1 MMFRASAIALV
12 HMSLGIGLS
21 LICTD
26 FIALVLILPLARQA
40 VSPRRWLTL
49 NACAYPTKPQLIP
62 IMPSQETKST
72 SSTVNNSNS
81 VNGQGNRT
89 VNGEVQRDDNQD
101 QSGSRDQPSTA
112 AGSVM
117 RTMSDAEKKELG
129 LK

>member
-49 NACAYPTKPQLIP
+49 NACAYPTKTQLIP
-62 IMPSQETKST
+62 IMPSQETKPT
-72 SSTVNNSNS
+72 SSAVNNSNS